1 MNTRS
6 GNPETHRLKGSQED
20 QVDARMGSPA
30 DLEEEHGGI
39 DELRSEAGGEPA
51 KGEFRQEEVP
61 EETSEQV
68 RQHPA
73 FRAYGAFRSILLSLG
88 ALLGAACILVFAVS
102 LLFGIRPL
110 VVVSGSMEPTIPV
123 GSVVLSQQVPAGE
136 IEDGSIVTVERPRGL
151 GLVTHRLVKSVQPT
165 PDVYEYTLKGDAN
178 TQNDPE
184 PYKVTTAG
192 KYIWHIVGLGY
203 LAAVLQS
210 SYGIFI
216 AGAAGLALLALF
228 ILDPARLAQGSAA
241 RARRRKC

>member
-1 MNTRS
+1 MT
-6 GNPETHRLKGSQED
+6 EDQED
-20 QVDARMGSPA
+20 QPGNRTGSPA
-30 DLEEEHGGI
+30 GLEEERGGI
-39 DELRSEAGGEPA
+39 DELLSEAGRQQAQDEC
-51 KGEFRQEEVP
+51 RQEEVP
-61 EETSEQV
+61 EERSEEV

-73 FRAYGAFRSILLSLG
+73 LRAYGAFRSVLLSLG
-88 ALLGAACILVFAVS
+88 ALLGVACILVFAVS
-102 LLFGIRPL
+102 LLFGLRPL

-136 IEDGSIVTVERPRGL
+136 IQDGSIVTVERPRGL

-165 PDVYEYTLKGDAN
+165 PDAYEYTLKGDAN

-203 LAAVLQS
+203 LAAFLQS

-228 ILDPARLAQGSAA
+228 ILDPARLAQGSVA
-241 RARRRKC
+241 RARRRKR